1 MNKKNNGGTMQDLK
15 EDMKAQLKELDELIS
30 KSNKNLIKLKNIPD
44 KGITVSK
51 SNGYDQYYWIDKTS
65 GKRTYAK
72 VSEMDMLKKT
82 AQHRYEHAVA
92 AKLNNLKN
100 ELDKFLK
107 TYDVSEIDKVY
118 THMSKAR
125 QLLVSPIID
134 TEEIFVKK
142 WESVTYESSGFIND
156 SEFYSSKGIKVRS
169 KSELIIANALE
180 QCGVPYRYEYP
191 LYLKGIGT
199 VYPDFTCLNI
209 SKRKEIVWEHFG
221 MMDNIAYSN
230 KNIAKIQAYHQNGF
244 FPGKNMIMTFETSQ
258 NSISSTIIQNIIK
271 ELLQ

>member
-1 MNKKNNGGTMQDLK
+1 MQDLK

-51 SNGYDQYYWIDKTS
+51 SNGYDQYYWIDRIS
-65 GKRTYAK
+65 RKRTYAK
-72 VSEMDMLKKT
+72 VSEIDMLKKN
-82 AQHRYEHAVA
+82 AQQKYEHAVA
-92 AKLNNLKN
+92 TKLNNLKK
-100 ELDKFLK
+100 ELADFLEK
-107 TYDVSEIDKVY
+107 YDVSEIDKVY
-118 THMSKAR
+118 MHMSKAR
-125 QLLVSPIID
+125 QKLVSPIID
-134 TEEIFVKK
+134 PDEIFVKK

-156 SEFYSSKGIKVRS
+156 SEFYSSKGVKVRS

-230 KNIAKIQAYHQNGF
+230 KNIAKIQAYNQNAF

-258 NSISSTIIQNIIK
+258 NAVGSTTIQNMIK
-271 ELLQ
+271 EFLQ

>member
-1 MNKKNNGGTMQDLK
+1 MQDLK
-15 EDMKAQLKELDELIS
+15 EDMKSQLKELDELIS

-51 SNGYDQYYWIDKTS
+51 SNGYDQYYWIDRVS

-72 VSEMDMLKKT
+72 TGELDVLRKV
-82 AQHRYEHAVA
+82 AQQGYEHAVVT
-92 AKLNNLKN
+92 KLNTLKK
-100 ELDKFLK
+100 ELDNFLK
-107 TYDVSEIDKVY
+107 VYDVSEIDKVY

-156 SEFYSSKGIKVRS
+156 SEFYSRKGIKVRS

-209 SKRKEIVWEHFG
+209 NKRKEIVWEHFG
-221 MMDNIAYSN
+221 MMDNIAYAN
-230 KNIAKIQAYHQNGF
+230 KNTAKIHTYNQNGF

-258 NSISSTIIQNIIK
+258 NAISSNIIQNMIK
-271 ELLQ
+271 EFLQ